1 MEDEWKQTQDR
12 VVQERERLGNPTIS
26 DLYALVQRQEQTIY
40 DLRWQNDYKTEELAR
55 IIGKLRKTEDLLA
68 EVWTEAESFS
78 CRCGDYEV
86 LDPLTKQ
93 EFLDKMVA
101 LDKEY
106 SYDDWYDDG
115 HDA

>member
-1 MEDEWKQTQDR
+1 MEVRTKS
-12 VVQERERLGNPTIS
+12 IK
-26 DLYALVQRQEQTIY
+26 DLLAEIH
-40 DLRWQNDYKTEELAR
+40 DLRWQNDFKTSELERVIA
-55 IIGKLRKTEDLLA
+55 KLRKTEDVLA
-68 EVWTEAESFS
+68 EVFNEAQKFS
-78 CRCGDYEV
+78 CRCGESEV
-86 LDPLTKQ
+86 FDPLTKQ